1 MKRDHL
7 RQQEHKA
14 EEEKDKINIVDLEII
29 THVPKDICNLQIPA
43 YNFISDSY

>member
-1 MKRDHL
+1 MKPWL
-7 RQQEHKA
+7 QKSMQISI
-14 EEEKDKINIVDLEII
+14 KDKINIVDLEII